1 MSSFK
6 MYTQLWWRILIK
18 VGWKDEKHPSW
29 CEYPSKYLPWWTF
42 MHGCL
47 CESIFFTGCFCS
59 GRLVFPVSI
68 PPDRKREGMKERKRE
83 RYRERDR
90 NTENER
96 THWDKLITSG
106 LVSLSYASESTEV
119 FCLADSV
126 FGWDVFGARIHTD
139 AVIFLN
145 GWATITLTH
154 RTAVEFF
161 FSWEGRGAVGLWL
174 FYLHSNYF
182 ILPTALKQT
191 TEWPS
196 KWLRCSRFPF
206 HLCHF

>member
-6 MYTQLWWRILIK
+6 MHAQLWWQILFK
-18 VGWKDEKHPSW
+18 VGWKDENLVRVRKH
-29 CEYPSKYLPWWTF
+29 KYLPWWRF
-42 MHGCL
+42 MQGRLHS
-47 CESIFFTGCFCS
+47 SIFLTGCFCS
-59 GRLVFPVSI
+59 SRLVFPVSI
-68 PPDRKREGMKERKRE
+68 PPDRKREGIKERKEGQRKRE
-83 RYRERDR
+83 WDR
-90 NTENER
+90 NTESER

-126 FGWDVFGARIHTD
+126 FGWDVFWATIHTD

-145 GWATITLTH
+145 GWGTITLTH

-161 FSWEGRGAVGLWL
+161 FSWSVIILVL
-174 FYLHSNYF
+174 LQSDYF
-182 ILPTALKQT
+182 FFRTASKQS

-196 KWLRCSRFPF
+196 KWLKYIVSPF
-206 HLCHF
+206 